1 MVREVDVIG
10 IDRARDGDGQRFR
23 VTIKELDGL
32 PIRER
37 GGRARLVEPR
47 RLVGIVRPRAIR
59 RSPVE
64 EILRVHKVA
73 VGGDIAFERRL
84 QIVLVVD

>member
-10 IDRARDGDGQRFR
+10 IDRARDGDGQSLL
-23 VTIKELDGL
+23 VTIKELDG
-32 PIRER
+32 ISVRER
-37 GGRARLVEPR
+37 GGRVRLVEPR
-47 RLVGIVRPRAIR
+47 RHVGIVRPRAIR

-64 EILRVHKVA
+64 EVLRVHEVTI
-73 VGGDIAFERRL
+73 GGDVAFERRL